1 MDTTNRSNVHPMFAA
16 TLDAFKARAL
26 PPVNTNHSTQ
36 FAVNGLC
43 WSFQLMAERLHP
55 ETVLHAVEEAIY
67 MAEQLPDLD
76 LGGLRELREKLV
88 AESRV

>member
-1 MDTTNRSNVHPMFAA
+1 MTPRDSEPLALRLADFA
-16 TLDAFKARAL
+16 KRAL
-26 PPVNTNHSTQ
+26 PPANTNHSTQ

-67 MAEQLPDLD
+67 MAEQLDGLNLD
-76 LGGLRELREKLV
+76 GLRELRGRLV
-88 AESRV
+88 KEAAI